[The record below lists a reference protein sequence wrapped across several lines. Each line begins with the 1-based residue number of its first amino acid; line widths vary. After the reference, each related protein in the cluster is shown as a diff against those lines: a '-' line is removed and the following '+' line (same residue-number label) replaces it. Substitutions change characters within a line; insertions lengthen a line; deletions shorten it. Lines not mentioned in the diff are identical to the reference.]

1 MCIPIHNRIF
11 GQNSVVVAFGSN
23 NNNHSNEALELD
35 NDSDVDSQELDSD
48 YDSEDI
54 FDQDQDHIDTD
65 KENGRYYIG
74 MQCYIEQRNLMLV
87 ANTVSVSTFYKYSGK
102 QISDYLYSYSVI
114 RPSCE
119 AIDIIKLNI
128 LPDDSYSVVLKT
140 YWLRI
145 VQRTW
150 KKVYQERKRILINR
164 RNAQVRQY
172 YEIHGQYPS
181 GMNVLPSLAGMLE
194 QLSTA

>member
-1 MCIPIHNRIF
+1 MCIPIYNRVS
-11 GQNSVVVAFGSN
+11 NCVVVMGRSDSDE
-23 NNNHSNEALELD
+23 HQHYELD
-35 NDSDVDSQELDSD
+35 NDSDSVGDSD
-48 YDSEDI
+48 SESDGDSAGESI

-119 AIDIIKLNI
+119 AIDIIKLHI

-140 YWLRI
+140 HWLRV

-164 RNAQVRQY
+164 MVSKNRQY
-172 YEIHGQYPS
+172 YEIHGQYPC
-181 GMNVLPSLAGMLE
+181 GMNVLPSLNGMLI
-194 QLSTA
+194 SIA

>member
-1 MCIPIHNRIF
+1 MCIPISNRVSAV
-11 GQNSVVVAFGSN
+11 GRLYN
-23 NNNHSNEALELD
+23 NNSHDSDSDSDGDEQLDIDND
-35 NDSDVDSQELDSD
+35 NDS
-48 YDSEDI
+48 DSEDI
-54 FDQDQDHIDTD
+54 FDQDQDHIDAD

-102 QISDYLYSYSVI
+102 QISDYLYNYSII
-114 RPSCE
+114 RPTCQ
-119 AIDIIKLNI
+119 AIDIIKLHV
-128 LPDDSYSVVLKT
+128 LADDSYSVVLKT
-140 YWLRI
+140 HWLRV

-181 GMNVLPSLAGMLE
+181 GTNVLPSLAGMLM
-194 QLSTA
+194 SIA